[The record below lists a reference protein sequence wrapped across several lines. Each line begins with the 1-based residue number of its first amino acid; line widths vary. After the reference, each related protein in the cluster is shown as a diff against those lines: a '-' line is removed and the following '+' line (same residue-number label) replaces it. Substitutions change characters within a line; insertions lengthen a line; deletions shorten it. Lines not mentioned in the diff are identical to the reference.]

1 MGELDLDSP
10 QMQMTVGELIA
21 TVMHLDPTITV
32 ALALSEA
39 QNKIALLEDR
49 LKGREA
55 LLKVITE
62 ERNAL
67 MKRNNNI

>member
-1 MGELDLDSP
+1 MGELDLESP

-39 QNKIALLEDR
+39 QSTILHLEER
-49 LKGREA
+49 LKRKEA
-55 LLKVITE
+55 MLKVITE